1 MDIQFVSFEQYCNL
15 KKYKKFCDKTIYK
28 TFNELQKYKDT
39 EGNIIDELSLFNKYI
54 SECTKDNKELII
66 NKNSMKT
73 EDIKSK
79 EKKERVLGWKENL
92 KLAFQQNKD
101 IDPKNLSEK
110 EKKYWQELQTSDV
123 KKKPKVTL
131 LDKAKSLKEKIIANA
146 NIFADKILNKAI
158 AKEEQQK
165 AWETRKEE
173 LKAEAAKKRKEAAL
187 KKREEKA
194 KKLTQIH
201 ASIPTKDTSKKQKAI
216 DKEIEKKHDEKM
228 IAMETKFENFN
239 PKQRKLTKEERIE
252 RNRKRAIKLVHHEEI
267 KDKIKHTTKEEREKA
282 AAEARKAAY
291 LAYKAEMQ
299 RQASEIEAD
308 PTYQAR
314 QKKRA
319 KSEQERL
326 NMLAEKRKARMDKLQ
341 RVELT
346 QKQKTL
352 KDLEHFKLAQER
364 RNKKKLERRQ
374 MYLSKGGIQLPKVK
388 NKVEIRPIV
397 EQPKKQDSS
406 KHRYIV
412 RTQYIDQPSL
422 TGDRVGAIVC
432 LPDKLKD
439 IVKYSFNKMMEKESD
454 KVVGYFIYDSDNPEV
469 CIMEMVNSKYREID
483 GVTITRLQK
492 QDKTAA

>member
-1 MDIQFVSFEQYCNL
+1 
-15 KKYKKFCDKTIYK
+15 
-28 TFNELQKYKDT
+28 
-39 EGNIIDELSLFNKYI
+39 
-54 SECTKDNKELII
+54 
-66 NKNSMKT
+66 MKT
-73 EDIKSK
+73 KDIKST
-79 EKKERVLGWKENL
+79 EKK
-92 KLAFQQNKD
+92 
-101 IDPKNLSEK
+101 IS
-110 EKKYWQELQTSDV
+110 S
-123 KKKPKVTL
+123 
-131 LDKAKSLKEKIIANA
+131 LDKVKALKEKIIANA
-146 NIFADKILNKAI
+146 NALADRILSKAI
-158 AKEEQQK
+158 AKEEQEK
-165 AWETRKEE
+165 AWETRKKE

-194 KKLTQIH
+194 KKLSQIH
-201 ASIPTKDTSKKQKAI
+201 SSIPTKDTSKKQKVI
-216 DKEIEKKHDEKM
+216 DKAIEEKHDEKM
-228 IAMETKFENFN
+228 IAKETKFEDFN
-239 PKQRKLTKEERIE
+239 PKRQKLTKEERIE
-252 RNRKRAIKLVHHEEI
+252 RNKKRAIKLIHHKEI
-267 KDKIKHTTKEEREKA
+267 KDKIKHITKEEKEKI
-282 AAEARKAAY
+282 AAEARKAGY

-299 RQASEIEAD
+299 KQASEIAAD
-308 PTYQAR
+308 PKAYQIR
-314 QKKRA
+314 QEKRK

-364 RNKKKLERRQ
+364 RNEKKLQRRQ

-388 NKVEIRPIV
+388 NKVEVRPIV

>member
-1 MDIQFVSFEQYCNL
+1 
-15 KKYKKFCDKTIYK
+15 
-28 TFNELQKYKDT
+28 
-39 EGNIIDELSLFNKYI
+39 
-54 SECTKDNKELII
+54 
-66 NKNSMKT
+66 MKT
-73 EDIKSK
+73 KDIKST
-79 EKKERVLGWKENL
+79 EKK
-92 KLAFQQNKD
+92 
-101 IDPKNLSEK
+101 IS
-110 EKKYWQELQTSDV
+110 S
-123 KKKPKVTL
+123 
-131 LDKAKSLKEKIIANA
+131 LDKVKALKEKIIANA
-146 NIFADKILNKAI
+146 NALADRILSKAI
-158 AKEEQQK
+158 AKEEQEK
-165 AWETRKEE
+165 AWETRKKE

-194 KKLTQIH
+194 KKLIQIH
-201 ASIPTKDTSKKQKAI
+201 TSIPTKDTSKKQKAI
-216 DKEIEKKHDEKM
+216 DEEIEKKHDEKM
-228 IAMETKFENFN
+228 IAMETKFEDFD
-239 PKQRKLTKEERIE
+239 PKQQKLTKEERIE
-252 RNRKRAIKLVHHEEI
+252 RNRKRAIKLVHHKEI

-299 RQASEIEAD
+299 RQASEIAAD
-308 PTYQAR
+308 PKAYQIR
-314 QKKRA
+314 QEKRK

-364 RNKKKLERRQ
+364 RNEKKLQRRQ

-388 NKVEIRPIV
+388 NKVEVQPIV

>member
-1 MDIQFVSFEQYCNL
+1 
-15 KKYKKFCDKTIYK
+15 
-28 TFNELQKYKDT
+28 
-39 EGNIIDELSLFNKYI
+39 
-54 SECTKDNKELII
+54 
-66 NKNSMKT
+66 MKT
-73 EDIKSK
+73 KDIKST
-79 EKKERVLGWKENL
+79 EKK
-92 KLAFQQNKD
+92 
-101 IDPKNLSEK
+101 IS
-110 EKKYWQELQTSDV
+110 S
-123 KKKPKVTL
+123 
-131 LDKAKSLKEKIIANA
+131 LDKVKALKEKIIANA
-146 NIFADKILNKAI
+146 NALADRILSKAI
-158 AKEEQQK
+158 AKEEQEK

-194 KKLTQIH
+194 KKLSQIH
-201 ASIPTKDTSKKQKAI
+201 SSIPTKDTSKKQKAI
-216 DKEIEKKHDEKM
+216 DKAIEEKHDEKM
-228 IAMETKFENFN
+228 IAKEIKFEDFN
-239 PKQRKLTKEERIE
+239 PKRQKLTKEERIE
-252 RNRKRAIKLVHHEEI
+252 RNKKRAIKLIHHKEI
-267 KDKIKHTTKEEREKA
+267 KDKTKHITKEEKEKI
-282 AAEARKAAY
+282 AAEARKAGY

-299 RQASEIEAD
+299 KQASEIAAD
-308 PTYQAR
+308 PKAYQVR
-314 QKKRA
+314 QEKRK

-326 NMLAEKRKARMDKLQ
+326 NMLAEKRKARIDKLQ

-364 RNKKKLERRQ
+364 RNEKKLQRRQ

-388 NKVEIRPIV
+388 NKVEVRPII

>member
-1 MDIQFVSFEQYCNL
+1 
-15 KKYKKFCDKTIYK
+15 
-28 TFNELQKYKDT
+28 
-39 EGNIIDELSLFNKYI
+39 
-54 SECTKDNKELII
+54 
-66 NKNSMKT
+66 MKT
-73 EDIKSK
+73 KDIKST
-79 EKKERVLGWKENL
+79 EKK
-92 KLAFQQNKD
+92 
-101 IDPKNLSEK
+101 IS
-110 EKKYWQELQTSDV
+110 S
-123 KKKPKVTL
+123 
-131 LDKAKSLKEKIIANA
+131 LDKVKALKEKIIANA
-146 NIFADKILNKAI
+146 NALADRILSKAI
-158 AKEEQQK
+158 VKEEQEK

-194 KKLTQIH
+194 KKLSQIH
-201 ASIPTKDTSKKQKAI
+201 SSIPTKDTSKKQKAI
-216 DKEIEKKHDEKM
+216 DKAIEEKHDEKM
-228 IAMETKFENFN
+228 IAKEIKFEDFN
-239 PKQRKLTKEERIE
+239 PKRQKLTKEERIE
-252 RNRKRAIKLVHHEEI
+252 RNKKRAIKLIHHKEI
-267 KDKIKHTTKEEREKA
+267 KDKTKHITKEEKEKI
-282 AAEARKAAY
+282 AAEARKAGY

-299 RQASEIEAD
+299 KQASEIAAD
-308 PTYQAR
+308 PKAYQVR
-314 QKKRA
+314 QEKRK

-341 RVELT
+341 QVELT

-364 RNKKKLERRQ
+364 RNEKKLQRRQ
-374 MYLSKGGIQLPKVK
+374 MYLSKDGIQLPKVK
-388 NKVEIRPIV
+388 NKVEVRPIV

>member
-1 MDIQFVSFEQYCNL
+1 
-15 KKYKKFCDKTIYK
+15 
-28 TFNELQKYKDT
+28 
-39 EGNIIDELSLFNKYI
+39 
-54 SECTKDNKELII
+54 
-66 NKNSMKT
+66 MKT
-73 EDIKSK
+73 KDIKST
-79 EKKERVLGWKENL
+79 EKK
-92 KLAFQQNKD
+92 
-101 IDPKNLSEK
+101 IS
-110 EKKYWQELQTSDV
+110 S
-123 KKKPKVTL
+123 
-131 LDKAKSLKEKIIANA
+131 LDKVKALKEKIIANA
-146 NIFADKILNKAI
+146 NALADRILSKAI
-158 AKEEQQK
+158 AKEEQEK
-165 AWETRKEE
+165 AWETRKKE

-194 KKLTQIH
+194 KKLIQIH
-201 ASIPTKDTSKKQKAI
+201 TSIPTKDTSKKQKVI

-228 IAMETKFENFN
+228 IAMETKFEDFN
-239 PKQRKLTKEERIE
+239 PKQQKLTKEERIE
-252 RNRKRAIKLVHHEEI
+252 RNKKRAIKLIHHKEI
-267 KDKIKHTTKEEREKA
+267 KDKIKHITKEEKEKI
-282 AAEARKAAY
+282 AAEARKAGY

-299 RQASEIEAD
+299 KQASEIAAD
-308 PTYQAR
+308 PKAYQIR
-314 QKKRA
+314 QEKRK

-364 RNKKKLERRQ
+364 RNEKKLQRRQ
-374 MYLSKGGIQLPKVK
+374 MYLSKGSIQLPKVK
-388 NKVEIRPIV
+388 NKVEVRPIV

>member
-1 MDIQFVSFEQYCNL
+1 MA
-15 KKYKKFCDKTIYK
+15 
-28 TFNELQKYKDT
+28 
-39 EGNIIDELSLFNKYI
+39 
-54 SECTKDNKELII
+54 TK
-66 NKNSMKT
+66 
-73 EDIKSK
+73 DIKSK
-79 EKKERVLGWKENL
+79 DWKENL
-92 KLAFQQNKD
+92 KLAFQQNKI
-101 IDPKNLSEK
+101 IDTENLSKK
-110 EKKYWQELQTSDV
+110 EKKYWRELQKSDT
-123 KKKPKVTL
+123 KEKKPKVTL
-131 LDKAKSLKEKIIANA
+131 LEKSKALKEKIIENA
-146 NIFADKILNKAI
+146 SIFADRILNKAI
-158 AKEEQQK
+158 AKEEQAK
-165 AWETRKEE
+165 AWEKKKEE
-173 LKAEAAKKRKEAAL
+173 LKAEATKKRKEAAL

-194 KKLTQIH
+194 KKLIQIH

-216 DKEIEKKHDEKM
+216 DKAIEEKHDEKM
-228 IAMETKFENFN
+228 IAIETKFENFN
-239 PKQRKLTKEERIE
+239 PKQQKLTKEERIE
-252 RNRKRAIKLVHHEEI
+252 RNKKRAIKLIHHKEI
-267 KDKIKHTTKEEREKA
+267 KDKIKHTTKEEREKI
-282 AAEARKAAY
+282 AAEARKAGY
-291 LAYKAEMQ
+291 LAYKAE
-299 RQASEIEAD
+299 A
-308 PTYQAR
+308 YQAR
-314 QKKRA
+314 QEKRA

-326 NMLAEKRKARMDKLQ
+326 SMLAEKRKARMEKLQ

-412 RTQYIDQPSL
+412 RTQYIDQSSF

>member
-1 MDIQFVSFEQYCNL
+1 
-15 KKYKKFCDKTIYK
+15 
-28 TFNELQKYKDT
+28 
-39 EGNIIDELSLFNKYI
+39 
-54 SECTKDNKELII
+54 
-66 NKNSMKT
+66 MKT
-73 EDIKSK
+73 KDIKST
-79 EKKERVLGWKENL
+79 EKK
-92 KLAFQQNKD
+92 
-101 IDPKNLSEK
+101 IS
-110 EKKYWQELQTSDV
+110 S
-123 KKKPKVTL
+123 
-131 LDKAKSLKEKIIANA
+131 LDKVKALKEKIIANA
-146 NIFADKILNKAI
+146 NALADHILNKAI

-194 KKLTQIH
+194 KKLIQIH
-201 ASIPTKDTSKKQKAI
+201 TSIPTKDTSKKQKAI
-216 DKEIEKKHDEKM
+216 DEEIEKKHDEKM
-228 IAMETKFENFN
+228 IAMKTKFEDFN
-239 PKQRKLTKEERIE
+239 PKRQKLTKEERIE
-252 RNRKRAIKLVHHEEI
+252 RNKKRAIKLIHHKEI
-267 KDKIKHTTKEEREKA
+267 KDKIKHTTKEEREKI
-282 AAEARKAAY
+282 AAEARKAGY

-299 RQASEIEAD
+299 RQASEIAAD
-308 PTYQAR
+308 PKAYQAR
-314 QKKRA
+314 QEKRA

-326 NMLAEKRKARMDKLQ
+326 SMLAEKRKARMEKLQ

>member
-1 MDIQFVSFEQYCNL
+1 
-15 KKYKKFCDKTIYK
+15 
-28 TFNELQKYKDT
+28 
-39 EGNIIDELSLFNKYI
+39 
-54 SECTKDNKELII
+54 
-66 NKNSMKT
+66 MKT
-73 EDIKSK
+73 KDIKST
-79 EKKERVLGWKENL
+79 EKK
-92 KLAFQQNKD
+92 
-101 IDPKNLSEK
+101 
-110 EKKYWQELQTSDV
+110 TSS
-123 KKKPKVTL
+123 
-131 LDKAKSLKEKIIANA
+131 LDKVKALKEKIIANA
-146 NIFADKILNKAI
+146 NALADRILNKAI

-173 LKAEAAKKRKEAAL
+173 LKTEAAKKRKEAAL

-194 KKLTQIH
+194 KKLIQIH
-201 ASIPTKDTSKKQKAI
+201 TSIPTKDTSKKQKAI
-216 DKEIEKKHDEKM
+216 DKEIEKKHNEKM
-228 IAMETKFENFN
+228 IAMETKFEDFN
-239 PKQRKLTKEERIE
+239 PKQQKLTKEERIE
-252 RNRKRAIKLVHHEEI
+252 RNKKRAIKLIHHKEI
-267 KDKIKHTTKEEREKA
+267 KDKIKHTTKEEREKI
-282 AAEARKAAY
+282 AAEARKAGY

-299 RQASEIEAD
+299 RQASEIAAD
-308 PTYQAR
+308 PKAYQAR
-314 QKKRA
+314 QEKRA
-319 KSEQERL
+319 KSEQKRL
-326 NMLAEKRKARMDKLQ
+326 SMLAEKRKARMEKLQ

>member
-1 MDIQFVSFEQYCNL
+1 
-15 KKYKKFCDKTIYK
+15 
-28 TFNELQKYKDT
+28 
-39 EGNIIDELSLFNKYI
+39 
-54 SECTKDNKELII
+54 
-66 NKNSMKT
+66 MKT
-73 EDIKSK
+73 KDIKST
-79 EKKERVLGWKENL
+79 EKK
-92 KLAFQQNKD
+92 
-101 IDPKNLSEK
+101 IS
-110 EKKYWQELQTSDV
+110 S
-123 KKKPKVTL
+123 
-131 LDKAKSLKEKIIANA
+131 LDKVKTLKEKIIANA
-146 NIFADKILNKAI
+146 NALADRILSKAI
-158 AKEEQQK
+158 AKEEQEK
-165 AWETRKEE
+165 AWETRKKE

-194 KKLTQIH
+194 KKLSQIH
-201 ASIPTKDTSKKQKAI
+201 SSIPTKDTSKKQKAI
-216 DKEIEKKHDEKM
+216 DKAIEEKHDEKM
-228 IAMETKFENFN
+228 IAKETKFEDFN
-239 PKQRKLTKEERIE
+239 PKRQKLTKEERIE
-252 RNRKRAIKLVHHEEI
+252 RNKKRAIKLIHHKEI
-267 KDKIKHTTKEEREKA
+267 KDKIKHITKEEKEKI
-282 AAEARKAAY
+282 AAEARKAGY

-299 RQASEIEAD
+299 KQASEIAAD
-308 PTYQAR
+308 PKAYQIR
-314 QKKRA
+314 QEKRK

-364 RNKKKLERRQ
+364 RNEKKLQRRQ

>member
-1 MDIQFVSFEQYCNL
+1 
-15 KKYKKFCDKTIYK
+15 
-28 TFNELQKYKDT
+28 
-39 EGNIIDELSLFNKYI
+39 
-54 SECTKDNKELII
+54 
-66 NKNSMKT
+66 MKT
-73 EDIKSK
+73 KDIKST
-79 EKKERVLGWKENL
+79 EKK
-92 KLAFQQNKD
+92 
-101 IDPKNLSEK
+101 IS
-110 EKKYWQELQTSDV
+110 S
-123 KKKPKVTL
+123 
-131 LDKAKSLKEKIIANA
+131 LDKVKALKEKIIANA
-146 NIFADKILNKAI
+146 NALADRILSKAI
-158 AKEEQQK
+158 AKEEQEK
-165 AWETRKEE
+165 AWETRKKE

-194 KKLTQIH
+194 KKLSQIH
-201 ASIPTKDTSKKQKAI
+201 SSIPTKDTSKKQKAI
-216 DKEIEKKHDEKM
+216 DKAIEEKHDEKM
-228 IAMETKFENFN
+228 IAKETKFEDFN
-239 PKQRKLTKEERIE
+239 PKRQKLTKEERIE
-252 RNRKRAIKLVHHEEI
+252 RNKKRAIKLIHHKEI
-267 KDKIKHTTKEEREKA
+267 KDKIKHITKEEKEKI
-282 AAEARKAAY
+282 AAEARKAGY

-299 RQASEIEAD
+299 KQASEIAAD
-308 PTYQAR
+308 PKAYQIR
-314 QKKRA
+314 QEKRK

-364 RNKKKLERRQ
+364 RNEKKLQRRQ
-374 MYLSKGGIQLPKVK
+374 MYLSKGSIQLPKVK
-388 NKVEIRPIV
+388 NKVEVRPIV

>member
-1 MDIQFVSFEQYCNL
+1 
-15 KKYKKFCDKTIYK
+15 
-28 TFNELQKYKDT
+28 
-39 EGNIIDELSLFNKYI
+39 
-54 SECTKDNKELII
+54 
-66 NKNSMKT
+66 MKT
-73 EDIKSK
+73 KDIKST
-79 EKKERVLGWKENL
+79 EKK
-92 KLAFQQNKD
+92 
-101 IDPKNLSEK
+101 IS
-110 EKKYWQELQTSDV
+110 S
-123 KKKPKVTL
+123 
-131 LDKAKSLKEKIIANA
+131 LDKVKALKEKIIANA
-146 NIFADKILNKAI
+146 NALADRILSKAI
-158 AKEEQQK
+158 AKEEQEK
-165 AWETRKEE
+165 AWETRKKE

-194 KKLTQIH
+194 KKLSQIH
-201 ASIPTKDTSKKQKAI
+201 SSIPTKDTSKKQKAI
-216 DKEIEKKHDEKM
+216 DKAIEEKHDEKM
-228 IAMETKFENFN
+228 IAKETKFEDFN
-239 PKQRKLTKEERIE
+239 PKRQKLTKEERIE
-252 RNRKRAIKLVHHEEI
+252 HNKKRAIKLIHHKEI
-267 KDKIKHTTKEEREKA
+267 KDKIKHITKEEKEKI
-282 AAEARKAAY
+282 AAEARKAGY

-299 RQASEIEAD
+299 KQASEIAAD
-308 PTYQAR
+308 PKAYQIR
-314 QKKRA
+314 QEKRK

-364 RNKKKLERRQ
+364 RNEKKLQRRQ
-374 MYLSKGGIQLPKVK
+374 MYLSKGSIQLPKVK
-388 NKVEIRPIV
+388 NKVEVRPIV

>member
-1 MDIQFVSFEQYCNL
+1 
-15 KKYKKFCDKTIYK
+15 
-28 TFNELQKYKDT
+28 
-39 EGNIIDELSLFNKYI
+39 
-54 SECTKDNKELII
+54 
-66 NKNSMKT
+66 MKT
-73 EDIKSK
+73 KDIKST
-79 EKKERVLGWKENL
+79 EKK
-92 KLAFQQNKD
+92 
-101 IDPKNLSEK
+101 IS
-110 EKKYWQELQTSDV
+110 S
-123 KKKPKVTL
+123 
-131 LDKAKSLKEKIIANA
+131 LDKVKALKEKIIANA
-146 NIFADKILNKAI
+146 NALADRILSKAI
-158 AKEEQQK
+158 AKEEQEK

-194 KKLTQIH
+194 KKLSQIH
-201 ASIPTKDTSKKQKAI
+201 SSIPTKDTSKKQKAI
-216 DKEIEKKHDEKM
+216 DKAIEEKHDEKM
-228 IAMETKFENFN
+228 IAKEIKFEDFN
-239 PKQRKLTKEERIE
+239 PKRQKLTKEERIE
-252 RNRKRAIKLVHHEEI
+252 RNKKRAIKLIHHKEI
-267 KDKIKHTTKEEREKA
+267 KDKTKHITKEEKEKI
-282 AAEARKAAY
+282 AAEARKAGY

-299 RQASEIEAD
+299 KQASEIAAD
-308 PTYQAR
+308 PKAYQVR
-314 QKKRA
+314 QEKRK

-341 RVELT
+341 QVELT

-364 RNKKKLERRQ
+364 RNEKKLQRRQ
-374 MYLSKGGIQLPKVK
+374 MYLSKDGIQLPKVK
-388 NKVEIRPIV
+388 NKVEVRPII

>member
-1 MDIQFVSFEQYCNL
+1 
-15 KKYKKFCDKTIYK
+15 
-28 TFNELQKYKDT
+28 
-39 EGNIIDELSLFNKYI
+39 
-54 SECTKDNKELII
+54 
-66 NKNSMKT
+66 MKT
-73 EDIKSK
+73 KDIKST
-79 EKKERVLGWKENL
+79 EKK
-92 KLAFQQNKD
+92 
-101 IDPKNLSEK
+101 IS
-110 EKKYWQELQTSDV
+110 S
-123 KKKPKVTL
+123 
-131 LDKAKSLKEKIIANA
+131 LDKVKALKEKIIANA
-146 NIFADKILNKAI
+146 NALADRILSKAI
-158 AKEEQQK
+158 AKEEQEK
-165 AWETRKEE
+165 AWETRKKE

-194 KKLTQIH
+194 KKLSQIH
-201 ASIPTKDTSKKQKAI
+201 SSIPTKDTSKKQKAI
-216 DKEIEKKHDEKM
+216 DKAIEEKHDEKM
-228 IAMETKFENFN
+228 IAKETKFEDFN
-239 PKQRKLTKEERIE
+239 PKRQKLTKEERIE
-252 RNRKRAIKLVHHEEI
+252 RNKKRTIKLIHHKEI
-267 KDKIKHTTKEEREKA
+267 KDKTKHITKEEREKI
-282 AAEARKAAY
+282 AAEARKAGY

-299 RQASEIEAD
+299 KQASEIAAD
-308 PTYQAR
+308 PKAYQAR
-314 QKKRA
+314 QEKRK

-341 RVELT
+341 QVELT

-364 RNKKKLERRQ
+364 RNEKKLQRRQ
-374 MYLSKGGIQLPKVK
+374 MYLSKDGIQLPKVK
-388 NKVEIRPIV
+388 NKVEVRPII

>member
-1 MDIQFVSFEQYCNL
+1 
-15 KKYKKFCDKTIYK
+15 
-28 TFNELQKYKDT
+28 
-39 EGNIIDELSLFNKYI
+39 
-54 SECTKDNKELII
+54 
-66 NKNSMKT
+66 MKT
-73 EDIKSK
+73 KDIKST
-79 EKKERVLGWKENL
+79 EKK
-92 KLAFQQNKD
+92 
-101 IDPKNLSEK
+101 IS
-110 EKKYWQELQTSDV
+110 S
-123 KKKPKVTL
+123 
-131 LDKAKSLKEKIIANA
+131 LDKVKALKEKIIANA
-146 NIFADKILNKAI
+146 NALADRILSKAI
-158 AKEEQQK
+158 AKEEQEK
-165 AWETRKEE
+165 AWETRKKE

-194 KKLTQIH
+194 KKLSQIH
-201 ASIPTKDTSKKQKAI
+201 SSIPTKDTSKKQKAI
-216 DKEIEKKHDEKM
+216 DKAIEEKHDEKM
-228 IAMETKFENFN
+228 IAKETKFEDFN
-239 PKQRKLTKEERIE
+239 PKRQKLTKEERIE
-252 RNRKRAIKLVHHEEI
+252 RNKKRAIKLIHHKEI
-267 KDKIKHTTKEEREKA
+267 KDKIKHITKEEKEKI
-282 AAEARKAAY
+282 AAEARKAGY

-299 RQASEIEAD
+299 KQASEIAAD
-308 PTYQAR
+308 PKAYQIR
-314 QKKRA
+314 QEKRK

-341 RVELT
+341 QVELT

-364 RNKKKLERRQ
+364 RNEKKLQRRQ
-374 MYLSKGGIQLPKVK
+374 MYLSKDGIQLPKVK
-388 NKVEIRPIV
+388 NKVEVRPII

>member
-1 MDIQFVSFEQYCNL
+1 
-15 KKYKKFCDKTIYK
+15 
-28 TFNELQKYKDT
+28 
-39 EGNIIDELSLFNKYI
+39 
-54 SECTKDNKELII
+54 
-66 NKNSMKT
+66 MKT
-73 EDIKSK
+73 KDIKST
-79 EKKERVLGWKENL
+79 EKK
-92 KLAFQQNKD
+92 
-101 IDPKNLSEK
+101 IS
-110 EKKYWQELQTSDV
+110 S
-123 KKKPKVTL
+123 
-131 LDKAKSLKEKIIANA
+131 LDKVKALKEKIIANA
-146 NIFADKILNKAI
+146 NALADRILSKAI
-158 AKEEQQK
+158 AKEEQEK

-194 KKLTQIH
+194 KKLSQIH
-201 ASIPTKDTSKKQKAI
+201 SSIPTKDTSKKQKAI
-216 DKEIEKKHDEKM
+216 DKAIEEKHDEKM
-228 IAMETKFENFN
+228 IAKETKFEDFN
-239 PKQRKLTKEERIE
+239 PKRQKLTKEERIE
-252 RNRKRAIKLVHHEEI
+252 RNKKRAIKLIHHKEI
-267 KDKIKHTTKEEREKA
+267 KDKTKHITKEEKEKI
-282 AAEARKAAY
+282 AAEARKAGY

-299 RQASEIEAD
+299 KQASEIAAD
-308 PTYQAR
+308 PKAYQAR
-314 QKKRA
+314 QEKRK

-388 NKVEIRPIV
+388 NKVEVRPII
-397 EQPKKQDSS
+397 EQLKKQDSS

-492 QDKTAA
+492 QNKTAA

>member
-1 MDIQFVSFEQYCNL
+1 
-15 KKYKKFCDKTIYK
+15 
-28 TFNELQKYKDT
+28 
-39 EGNIIDELSLFNKYI
+39 
-54 SECTKDNKELII
+54 
-66 NKNSMKT
+66 MKT
-73 EDIKSK
+73 KDIKST
-79 EKKERVLGWKENL
+79 EKK
-92 KLAFQQNKD
+92 
-101 IDPKNLSEK
+101 IS
-110 EKKYWQELQTSDV
+110 S
-123 KKKPKVTL
+123 
-131 LDKAKSLKEKIIANA
+131 LDKVKALKEKIIANA
-146 NIFADKILNKAI
+146 NALADRILSKAI
-158 AKEEQQK
+158 AKEEQEK

-194 KKLTQIH
+194 KKLSQIH
-201 ASIPTKDTSKKQKAI
+201 SSIPTKDTSKKQKAI
-216 DKEIEKKHDEKM
+216 DKAIEEKHDEKM
-228 IAMETKFENFN
+228 IAKETKFEDFN
-239 PKQRKLTKEERIE
+239 PKRQKLTKEERIE
-252 RNRKRAIKLVHHEEI
+252 RNKKRAIKLIHHKEI
-267 KDKIKHTTKEEREKA
+267 KDKTKHITKEEKEKIA
-282 AAEARKAAY
+282 VEARKAGY
-291 LAYKAEMQ
+291 LAYKAEIQ
-299 RQASEIEAD
+299 KQASEIAAD
-308 PTYQAR
+308 PKAYQAR
-314 QKKRA
+314 QEKRK

-388 NKVEIRPIV
+388 NKVEVRPII

>member
-1 MDIQFVSFEQYCNL
+1 
-15 KKYKKFCDKTIYK
+15 
-28 TFNELQKYKDT
+28 
-39 EGNIIDELSLFNKYI
+39 
-54 SECTKDNKELII
+54 
-66 NKNSMKT
+66 MKT
-73 EDIKSK
+73 KDIKST
-79 EKKERVLGWKENL
+79 EKK
-92 KLAFQQNKD
+92 
-101 IDPKNLSEK
+101 
-110 EKKYWQELQTSDV
+110 TSS
-123 KKKPKVTL
+123 
-131 LDKAKSLKEKIIANA
+131 LDKVKALKKKIIANA
-146 NIFADKILNKAI
+146 NALADRILNKAI

-194 KKLTQIH
+194 KKLIQIH
-201 ASIPTKDTSKKQKAI
+201 TSIPTKDTSKKQKAI
-216 DKEIEKKHDEKM
+216 DEEIEKKHDEKM
-228 IAMETKFENFN
+228 IAMETKFEDFD
-239 PKQRKLTKEERIE
+239 PKRQKLTKEERIE
-252 RNRKRAIKLVHHEEI
+252 RNRKRAIKLVHHKEI

-299 RQASEIEAD
+299 RQASEIAAD
-308 PTYQAR
+308 PKAYQAR
-314 QKKRA
+314 QEKRK

-341 RVELT
+341 QVELT
-346 QKQKTL
+346 QKQKIL

-364 RNKKKLERRQ
+364 RNEKKLQRRQ

-388 NKVEIRPIV
+388 NKVEVRPII

-492 QDKTAA
+492 QNKTAA

>member
-1 MDIQFVSFEQYCNL
+1 
-15 KKYKKFCDKTIYK
+15 
-28 TFNELQKYKDT
+28 
-39 EGNIIDELSLFNKYI
+39 
-54 SECTKDNKELII
+54 
-66 NKNSMKT
+66 MKT
-73 EDIKSK
+73 KDIKST
-79 EKKERVLGWKENL
+79 EKK
-92 KLAFQQNKD
+92 
-101 IDPKNLSEK
+101 
-110 EKKYWQELQTSDV
+110 TSS
-123 KKKPKVTL
+123 
-131 LDKAKSLKEKIIANA
+131 LDKVKALKEKIIANA
-146 NIFADKILNKAI
+146 NALADRILNKAI

-165 AWETRKEE
+165 AWETRKEK

-194 KKLTQIH
+194 KKLIQIH
-201 ASIPTKDTSKKQKAI
+201 TSIPTKDTSKKQKAI
-216 DKEIEKKHDEKM
+216 DEEIEKKHDEKM
-228 IAMETKFENFN
+228 IAMETKFEDFD
-239 PKQRKLTKEERIE
+239 PKRQKLTKEERIE
-252 RNRKRAIKLVHHEEI
+252 RNRKRAIKLVHHKEI

-299 RQASEIEAD
+299 RQASEIAAD
-308 PTYQAR
+308 PKAYQAR
-314 QKKRA
+314 QEKRK

-341 RVELT
+341 QVELT
-346 QKQKTL
+346 QKQKIL

-364 RNKKKLERRQ
+364 RNEKKLQRRQ

-388 NKVEIRPIV
+388 NKVEVRPII

>member
-1 MDIQFVSFEQYCNL
+1 
-15 KKYKKFCDKTIYK
+15 
-28 TFNELQKYKDT
+28 
-39 EGNIIDELSLFNKYI
+39 
-54 SECTKDNKELII
+54 
-66 NKNSMKT
+66 MKT
-73 EDIKSK
+73 KDIKST
-79 EKKERVLGWKENL
+79 EKK
-92 KLAFQQNKD
+92 
-101 IDPKNLSEK
+101 IS
-110 EKKYWQELQTSDV
+110 S
-123 KKKPKVTL
+123 
-131 LDKAKSLKEKIIANA
+131 LDKVKALKEKIIANA
-146 NIFADKILNKAI
+146 NALADRILSKAI
-158 AKEEQQK
+158 AKEEQEK

-194 KKLTQIH
+194 KKLSQIH
-201 ASIPTKDTSKKQKAI
+201 SSIPTKDTSKKQKAI
-216 DKEIEKKHDEKM
+216 DKAIEEKHDKKI
-228 IAMETKFENFN
+228 IAKETKFEDFN
-239 PKQRKLTKEERIE
+239 PKRQKLTKEERIE
-252 RNRKRAIKLVHHEEI
+252 RNKKRAIKLIHHKEI
-267 KDKIKHTTKEEREKA
+267 KDKTKHITKEEKEKI
-282 AAEARKAAY
+282 AAEARKAGY

-299 RQASEIEAD
+299 KQASEIAAD
-308 PTYQAR
+308 PKAYQIR
-314 QKKRA
+314 QEKRT
-319 KSEQERL
+319 KLEQERL

-364 RNKKKLERRQ
+364 RNEKKLQRRQ

-388 NKVEIRPIV
+388 NKVEVRPIV
-397 EQPKKQDSS
+397 EQPKKQDNS

>member
-1 MDIQFVSFEQYCNL
+1 M
-15 KKYKKFCDKTIYK
+15 
-28 TFNELQKYKDT
+28 QK
-39 EGNIIDELSLFNKYI
+39 
-54 SECTKDNKELII
+54 
-66 NKNSMKT
+66 
-73 EDIKSK
+73 
-79 EKKERVLGWKENL
+79 
-92 KLAFQQNKD
+92 
-101 IDPKNLSEK
+101 
-110 EKKYWQELQTSDV
+110 
-123 KKKPKVTL
+123 
-131 LDKAKSLKEKIIANA
+131 
-146 NIFADKILNKAI
+146 
-158 AKEEQQK
+158 
-165 AWETRKEE
+165 
-173 LKAEAAKKRKEAAL
+173 
-187 KKREEKA
+187 
-194 KKLTQIH
+194 
-201 ASIPTKDTSKKQKAI
+201 
-216 DKEIEKKHDEKM
+216 
-228 IAMETKFENFN
+228 
-239 PKQRKLTKEERIE
+239 
-252 RNRKRAIKLVHHEEI
+252 
-267 KDKIKHTTKEEREKA
+267 
-282 AAEARKAAY
+282 
-291 LAYKAEMQ
+291 
-299 RQASEIEAD
+299 QASEIAAD
-308 PTYQAR
+308 PKAYQVR
-314 QKKRA
+314 QEKRK

-341 RVELT
+341 QVELT

-364 RNKKKLERRQ
+364 RNEKKLQRRQ

>member
-1 MDIQFVSFEQYCNL
+1 
-15 KKYKKFCDKTIYK
+15 
-28 TFNELQKYKDT
+28 
-39 EGNIIDELSLFNKYI
+39 
-54 SECTKDNKELII
+54 
-66 NKNSMKT
+66 MKT
-73 EDIKSK
+73 KDIKST
-79 EKKERVLGWKENL
+79 EKK
-92 KLAFQQNKD
+92 
-101 IDPKNLSEK
+101 IS
-110 EKKYWQELQTSDV
+110 S
-123 KKKPKVTL
+123 
-131 LDKAKSLKEKIIANA
+131 LDKVKALKEKIIANA
-146 NIFADKILNKAI
+146 NALADRILSKAI
-158 AKEEQQK
+158 AKEEQEK

-194 KKLTQIH
+194 KKLSQIH
-201 ASIPTKDTSKKQKAI
+201 SSIPTKDTSKKQKAI
-216 DKEIEKKHDEKM
+216 DKAIEEKHDEKM
-228 IAMETKFENFN
+228 IAKETKFEDFN
-239 PKQRKLTKEERIE
+239 PKRQKLTKEERIE
-252 RNRKRAIKLVHHEEI
+252 RNKKRTIKLIHHKEI
-267 KDKIKHTTKEEREKA
+267 KDKTKHITKEEREKI
-282 AAEARKAAY
+282 AAEARKAGY

-299 RQASEIEAD
+299 KQASEIAAD
-308 PTYQAR
+308 PKAYQAR
-314 QKKRA
+314 QEKRK

-364 RNKKKLERRQ
+364 RNEKKLQRRQ
-374 MYLSKGGIQLPKVK
+374 MYLSKDGIQLPKVK
-388 NKVEIRPIV
+388 NKVEVRPII

-483 GVTITRLQK
+483 GITITRLQK

>member
-1 MDIQFVSFEQYCNL
+1 
-15 KKYKKFCDKTIYK
+15 
-28 TFNELQKYKDT
+28 
-39 EGNIIDELSLFNKYI
+39 
-54 SECTKDNKELII
+54 
-66 NKNSMKT
+66 MKT
-73 EDIKSK
+73 KDIKST
-79 EKKERVLGWKENL
+79 EKK
-92 KLAFQQNKD
+92 
-101 IDPKNLSEK
+101 IS
-110 EKKYWQELQTSDV
+110 S
-123 KKKPKVTL
+123 
-131 LDKAKSLKEKIIANA
+131 LDKVKALKEKIIANA
-146 NIFADKILNKAI
+146 NALADRILSKAI
-158 AKEEQQK
+158 AKEEQEK

-194 KKLTQIH
+194 KKLSQIH
-201 ASIPTKDTSKKQKAI
+201 SSIPTKDTSKKQKAI
-216 DKEIEKKHDEKM
+216 DKAIEEKHDEKM
-228 IAMETKFENFN
+228 IAKETKFEDFN
-239 PKQRKLTKEERIE
+239 PKRQKLTKEERIE
-252 RNRKRAIKLVHHEEI
+252 RNKKRAIKLIHHKEI
-267 KDKIKHTTKEEREKA
+267 KDKTKHITKEEKEKI
-282 AAEARKAAY
+282 AAEARKAGY

-299 RQASEIEAD
+299 KQASEIAAD
-308 PTYQAR
+308 PKAYQAR
-314 QKKRA
+314 QEKRK

-346 QKQKTL
+346 QKQKIL

-364 RNKKKLERRQ
+364 RNEKKLQRRQ

-397 EQPKKQDSS
+397 KQPKKQDSS

-422 TGDRVGAIVC
+422 IGDRVGAIVC

>member
-1 MDIQFVSFEQYCNL
+1 
-15 KKYKKFCDKTIYK
+15 
-28 TFNELQKYKDT
+28 
-39 EGNIIDELSLFNKYI
+39 
-54 SECTKDNKELII
+54 
-66 NKNSMKT
+66 MKT
-73 EDIKSK
+73 KDIKST
-79 EKKERVLGWKENL
+79 EKK
-92 KLAFQQNKD
+92 
-101 IDPKNLSEK
+101 IS
-110 EKKYWQELQTSDV
+110 S
-123 KKKPKVTL
+123 
-131 LDKAKSLKEKIIANA
+131 LDKVKALKEKIIANA
-146 NIFADKILNKAI
+146 NALADRILSKAI
-158 AKEEQQK
+158 AKEEQEK

-194 KKLTQIH
+194 KKLSQIH
-201 ASIPTKDTSKKQKAI
+201 SSIPTKDTSKKQKAI
-216 DKEIEKKHDEKM
+216 DKAIEEKHDEKM
-228 IAMETKFENFN
+228 IAKEIKFEDFN
-239 PKQRKLTKEERIE
+239 PKRQKLTKEERIE
-252 RNRKRAIKLVHHEEI
+252 RNKKRAIKLIHHKEI
-267 KDKIKHTTKEEREKA
+267 KDKTKHITKEEKEKI
-282 AAEARKAAY
+282 AAEARKAGY

-299 RQASEIEAD
+299 KQASEIAAD
-308 PTYQAR
+308 PKAYQVR
-314 QKKRA
+314 QEKRK

-341 RVELT
+341 QVELT

-364 RNKKKLERRQ
+364 RNEKKLQRCQ
-374 MYLSKGGIQLPKVK
+374 MYLSKDGIQLPKVK
-388 NKVEIRPIV
+388 NKVEVRPIV

>member
-1 MDIQFVSFEQYCNL
+1 
-15 KKYKKFCDKTIYK
+15 
-28 TFNELQKYKDT
+28 
-39 EGNIIDELSLFNKYI
+39 
-54 SECTKDNKELII
+54 
-66 NKNSMKT
+66 MKT
-73 EDIKSK
+73 KDIKST
-79 EKKERVLGWKENL
+79 EKK
-92 KLAFQQNKD
+92 
-101 IDPKNLSEK
+101 IS
-110 EKKYWQELQTSDV
+110 S
-123 KKKPKVTL
+123 
-131 LDKAKSLKEKIIANA
+131 LDKVKALKEKIIANA
-146 NIFADKILNKAI
+146 NALADRILSKAI
-158 AKEEQQK
+158 AKEEQEK
-165 AWETRKEE
+165 AWETRKKE

-194 KKLTQIH
+194 KKFSQIH
-201 ASIPTKDTSKKQKAI
+201 SSIPTKDTSNKQKAI
-216 DKEIEKKHDEKM
+216 DKAIEEKHDEKM
-228 IAMETKFENFN
+228 IAKETKFEDFN
-239 PKQRKLTKEERIE
+239 PKRQKLTKEERIE
-252 RNRKRAIKLVHHEEI
+252 RNKKRAIKLIHHKEI
-267 KDKIKHTTKEEREKA
+267 KDKTKHITKEERERI
-282 AAEARKAAY
+282 AAEARKAGY

-299 RQASEIEAD
+299 KQASEIAAD
-308 PTYQAR
+308 PKAYQAR
-314 QKKRA
+314 QEKRE

-364 RNKKKLERRQ
+364 RNEKKLQRRQ
-374 MYLSKGGIQLPKVK
+374 MYLSKGGVQLPKVK
-388 NKVEIRPIV
+388 NKVEVRPIV
-397 EQPKKQDSS
+397 EQPKEQGSS

>member
-1 MDIQFVSFEQYCNL
+1 
-15 KKYKKFCDKTIYK
+15 
-28 TFNELQKYKDT
+28 
-39 EGNIIDELSLFNKYI
+39 
-54 SECTKDNKELII
+54 
-66 NKNSMKT
+66 MKT
-73 EDIKSK
+73 KDIKST
-79 EKKERVLGWKENL
+79 EKK
-92 KLAFQQNKD
+92 
-101 IDPKNLSEK
+101 IS
-110 EKKYWQELQTSDV
+110 S
-123 KKKPKVTL
+123 
-131 LDKAKSLKEKIIANA
+131 LDKVKALKEKIIANA
-146 NIFADKILNKAI
+146 NALADRILSKAI
-158 AKEEQQK
+158 AKEEQEK
-165 AWETRKEE
+165 AWETRKKE

-194 KKLTQIH
+194 KKLSQIH
-201 ASIPTKDTSKKQKAI
+201 SSIPTKDTSKKQKAI
-216 DKEIEKKHDEKM
+216 DKAIEEKHDEKM
-228 IAMETKFENFN
+228 IAKETKFEDFN
-239 PKQRKLTKEERIE
+239 PKRQKLTKEEQIE
-252 RNRKRAIKLVHHEEI
+252 RNKKRAIKLIHHKEI
-267 KDKIKHTTKEEREKA
+267 KDKIKHITKEEKEKI
-282 AAEARKAAY
+282 AAEARKAGY

-299 RQASEIEAD
+299 KQASEIAAD
-308 PTYQAR
+308 PKAYQIR
-314 QKKRA
+314 QEKRK

-364 RNKKKLERRQ
+364 RNEKKLQRRQ

>member
-1 MDIQFVSFEQYCNL
+1 
-15 KKYKKFCDKTIYK
+15 
-28 TFNELQKYKDT
+28 
-39 EGNIIDELSLFNKYI
+39 
-54 SECTKDNKELII
+54 
-66 NKNSMKT
+66 MKT
-73 EDIKSK
+73 KDIKST
-79 EKKERVLGWKENL
+79 EKK
-92 KLAFQQNKD
+92 
-101 IDPKNLSEK
+101 IS
-110 EKKYWQELQTSDV
+110 S
-123 KKKPKVTL
+123 
-131 LDKAKSLKEKIIANA
+131 LDKAKALKEKIIANA
-146 NIFADKILNKAI
+146 NALADRILSKAI
-158 AKEEQQK
+158 AKEEQEK

-194 KKLTQIH
+194 KKLSQIH
-201 ASIPTKDTSKKQKAI
+201 SSIPTKDTSKKQKAI
-216 DKEIEKKHDEKM
+216 DKAIEEKHDEKM
-228 IAMETKFENFN
+228 IAKETKFEDFN
-239 PKQRKLTKEERIE
+239 PKRQKLTKEERIE
-252 RNRKRAIKLVHHEEI
+252 RNKKRAIKLIHHKEI
-267 KDKIKHTTKEEREKA
+267 KDKTKHITKEEKEKI
-282 AAEARKAAY
+282 AAEARKAGY

-299 RQASEIEAD
+299 KQASEIAAD
-308 PTYQAR
+308 PKAYQAR
-314 QKKRA
+314 QEKRK

-346 QKQKTL
+346 QKQKIL

-364 RNKKKLERRQ
+364 RNEKKLQRRQ

-388 NKVEIRPIV
+388 NKVEVRPII

-439 IVKYSFNKMMEKESD
+439 ILKYSFNKMMEKESN

-492 QDKTAA
+492 QDKIAA

>member
-1 MDIQFVSFEQYCNL
+1 
-15 KKYKKFCDKTIYK
+15 
-28 TFNELQKYKDT
+28 
-39 EGNIIDELSLFNKYI
+39 
-54 SECTKDNKELII
+54 
-66 NKNSMKT
+66 MKT
-73 EDIKSK
+73 KDIKST
-79 EKKERVLGWKENL
+79 EKK
-92 KLAFQQNKD
+92 
-101 IDPKNLSEK
+101 IS
-110 EKKYWQELQTSDV
+110 S
-123 KKKPKVTL
+123 
-131 LDKAKSLKEKIIANA
+131 LDKVKALKEKIIANA
-146 NIFADKILNKAI
+146 NALADRILSKAI
-158 AKEEQQK
+158 AKEEQEK

-194 KKLTQIH
+194 KKLSQIH
-201 ASIPTKDTSKKQKAI
+201 SSIPTKDTSKKQKAI
-216 DKEIEKKHDEKM
+216 DKAIEEKHDKKI
-228 IAMETKFENFN
+228 IAKETKFEDFN
-239 PKQRKLTKEERIE
+239 PKRQKLTKEERIE
-252 RNRKRAIKLVHHEEI
+252 RNKKRAIKLIHHKEI
-267 KDKIKHTTKEEREKA
+267 KDKTKHITKEERERIV
-282 AAEARKAAY
+282 AEARKAGY

-299 RQASEIEAD
+299 KQAS
-308 PTYQAR
+308 QAR
-314 QKKRA
+314 QEKRK

>member
-1 MDIQFVSFEQYCNL
+1 
-15 KKYKKFCDKTIYK
+15 
-28 TFNELQKYKDT
+28 
-39 EGNIIDELSLFNKYI
+39 
-54 SECTKDNKELII
+54 
-66 NKNSMKT
+66 MKT
-73 EDIKSK
+73 KDIKST
-79 EKKERVLGWKENL
+79 EKK
-92 KLAFQQNKD
+92 
-101 IDPKNLSEK
+101 IS
-110 EKKYWQELQTSDV
+110 S
-123 KKKPKVTL
+123 
-131 LDKAKSLKEKIIANA
+131 LDKVKALKEKIIANA
-146 NIFADKILNKAI
+146 NALADRILSKAI
-158 AKEEQQK
+158 AKEEQEK

-194 KKLTQIH
+194 KKLSQIH
-201 ASIPTKDTSKKQKAI
+201 SSIPTKDTSKKQKAI
-216 DKEIEKKHDEKM
+216 DKAIEEKHDEKM
-228 IAMETKFENFN
+228 IAKETKFEDFN
-239 PKQRKLTKEERIE
+239 PKRQKLTKEERIE
-252 RNRKRAIKLVHHEEI
+252 RNKKRAIKLIHHKEI
-267 KDKIKHTTKEEREKA
+267 KDKTKHITKEEKEKI
-282 AAEARKAAY
+282 AAEARKAGY

-299 RQASEIEAD
+299 KQASEIAAD
-308 PTYQAR
+308 PKAYQAR
-314 QKKRA
+314 QEKRK

-341 RVELT
+341 QVELT

-364 RNKKKLERRQ
+364 RNEKKLQRRQ

-388 NKVEIRPIV
+388 NKVEVRPIV

>member
-1 MDIQFVSFEQYCNL
+1 
-15 KKYKKFCDKTIYK
+15 
-28 TFNELQKYKDT
+28 
-39 EGNIIDELSLFNKYI
+39 
-54 SECTKDNKELII
+54 
-66 NKNSMKT
+66 MKT
-73 EDIKSK
+73 KDIKST
-79 EKKERVLGWKENL
+79 EKK
-92 KLAFQQNKD
+92 
-101 IDPKNLSEK
+101 
-110 EKKYWQELQTSDV
+110 TSS
-123 KKKPKVTL
+123 
-131 LDKAKSLKEKIIANA
+131 LDKVKALKEKIIANA
-146 NIFADKILNKAI
+146 NALADRILNKAI

-194 KKLTQIH
+194 KKLIQIH
-201 ASIPTKDTSKKQKAI
+201 TSIPTKDTSKKQKAI
-216 DKEIEKKHDEKM
+216 DKEIEKKHNEKM
-228 IAMETKFENFN
+228 IAMETKFEDFN
-239 PKQRKLTKEERIE
+239 PKQQKLTKEERIE
-252 RNRKRAIKLVHHEEI
+252 RNKKRAIKLIHHKEI
-267 KDKIKHTTKEEREKA
+267 KDKIKHTTKEEREKI
-282 AAEARKAAY
+282 AAEARKAGY

-299 RQASEIEAD
+299 RQASEIAVD
-308 PTYQAR
+308 PKAYQAR
-314 QKKRA
+314 QEKRA

-326 NMLAEKRKARMDKLQ
+326 SMLAEKRKARMEKLQ

>member
-1 MDIQFVSFEQYCNL
+1 MA
-15 KKYKKFCDKTIYK
+15 
-28 TFNELQKYKDT
+28 
-39 EGNIIDELSLFNKYI
+39 
-54 SECTKDNKELII
+54 TK
-66 NKNSMKT
+66 
-73 EDIKSK
+73 DIKST
-79 EKKERVLGWKENL
+79 EKK
-92 KLAFQQNKD
+92 
-101 IDPKNLSEK
+101 IS
-110 EKKYWQELQTSDV
+110 S
-123 KKKPKVTL
+123 
-131 LDKAKSLKEKIIANA
+131 LDKVKALKEKIIANA
-146 NIFADKILNKAI
+146 NALADRILSKAI
-158 AKEEQQK
+158 AKEEQEK
-165 AWETRKEE
+165 AWETRKKE

-194 KKLTQIH
+194 KKFSQIH
-201 ASIPTKDTSKKQKAI
+201 SSIPTKDTSKKQKAI
-216 DKEIEKKHDEKM
+216 DKVIEEKHDEKM
-228 IAMETKFENFN
+228 IAKETKFEDFN
-239 PKQRKLTKEERIE
+239 PKRQKLTKEERIE
-252 RNRKRAIKLVHHEEI
+252 RNKKRAIKLIHHKEI
-267 KDKIKHTTKEEREKA
+267 KDKTKHITKEEKERI
-282 AAEARKAAY
+282 AAEARKAGY

-299 RQASEIEAD
+299 KQASEIAAD
-308 PTYQAR
+308 PKAYQVR
-314 QKKRA
+314 QEKRK

-364 RNKKKLERRQ
+364 RNEKKLQRRQ

-388 NKVEIRPIV
+388 NKVEVRPII

>member
-1 MDIQFVSFEQYCNL
+1 
-15 KKYKKFCDKTIYK
+15 
-28 TFNELQKYKDT
+28 
-39 EGNIIDELSLFNKYI
+39 
-54 SECTKDNKELII
+54 
-66 NKNSMKT
+66 MKT
-73 EDIKSK
+73 KDIKST
-79 EKKERVLGWKENL
+79 EKK
-92 KLAFQQNKD
+92 
-101 IDPKNLSEK
+101 
-110 EKKYWQELQTSDV
+110 TSS
-123 KKKPKVTL
+123 
-131 LDKAKSLKEKIIANA
+131 LDKVKALKEKIIANA
-146 NIFADKILNKAI
+146 NALADRILNKAI
-158 AKEEQQK
+158 AKEEQEK

-194 KKLTQIH
+194 KKLIQIH
-201 ASIPTKDTSKKQKAI
+201 TSIPTKDTSKKQKAI
-216 DKEIEKKHDEKM
+216 DEEIEKKHDEKM
-228 IAMETKFENFN
+228 IAMETKFEDFD
-239 PKQRKLTKEERIE
+239 PKRQKLTKEERIE
-252 RNRKRAIKLVHHEEI
+252 RNRKRAIKLVHHKEI

-299 RQASEIEAD
+299 RQASEIAAD
-308 PTYQAR
+308 PKAYQAR
-314 QKKRA
+314 QEKRK

-341 RVELT
+341 QVELT

-364 RNKKKLERRQ
+364 RNEKKLQRRQ

-388 NKVEIRPIV
+388 NKVEVRPIV

>member
-1 MDIQFVSFEQYCNL
+1 
-15 KKYKKFCDKTIYK
+15 
-28 TFNELQKYKDT
+28 
-39 EGNIIDELSLFNKYI
+39 
-54 SECTKDNKELII
+54 
-66 NKNSMKT
+66 MKT
-73 EDIKSK
+73 KDIKST
-79 EKKERVLGWKENL
+79 EKK
-92 KLAFQQNKD
+92 
-101 IDPKNLSEK
+101 IS
-110 EKKYWQELQTSDV
+110 S
-123 KKKPKVTL
+123 
-131 LDKAKSLKEKIIANA
+131 LDKVKALKEKIIANA
-146 NIFADKILNKAI
+146 NALADRILNKAI

-194 KKLTQIH
+194 KKLIQIH
-201 ASIPTKDTSKKQKAI
+201 SSIPTKDTSKKQKAI
-216 DKEIEKKHDEKM
+216 DKVIEEKHDEKM
-228 IAMETKFENFN
+228 IAKKTKFEDFN
-239 PKQRKLTKEERIE
+239 PKRQKLTKEERIE
-252 RNRKRAIKLVHHEEI
+252 RNKKRAIKLIHHKEI
-267 KDKIKHTTKEEREKA
+267 KDKTKHITKEEREKI
-282 AAEARKAAY
+282 AAEARKADY

-299 RQASEIEAD
+299 KQASEIAAD
-308 PTYQAR
+308 PKAYQAR
-314 QKKRA
+314 QEKRK

-364 RNKKKLERRQ
+364 RNEKKLQRRQ

-388 NKVEIRPIV
+388 NKVEVRPII

>member
-1 MDIQFVSFEQYCNL
+1 
-15 KKYKKFCDKTIYK
+15 
-28 TFNELQKYKDT
+28 
-39 EGNIIDELSLFNKYI
+39 
-54 SECTKDNKELII
+54 
-66 NKNSMKT
+66 MKT
-73 EDIKSK
+73 KDIKST
-79 EKKERVLGWKENL
+79 EKK
-92 KLAFQQNKD
+92 
-101 IDPKNLSEK
+101 IS
-110 EKKYWQELQTSDV
+110 S
-123 KKKPKVTL
+123 
-131 LDKAKSLKEKIIANA
+131 LDKVKALKEKIIANA
-146 NIFADKILNKAI
+146 NALADRILSKAI
-158 AKEEQQK
+158 AKEEQEK

-194 KKLTQIH
+194 KKLSQIH
-201 ASIPTKDTSKKQKAI
+201 SSIPTKDTSKEQKAI
-216 DKEIEKKHDEKM
+216 DKAIEEKHDKKI
-228 IAMETKFENFN
+228 IAKETKFEDFN
-239 PKQRKLTKEERIE
+239 PKRQKLTKEERIE
-252 RNRKRAIKLVHHEEI
+252 RNKKRAIKLIHHKEI
-267 KDKIKHTTKEEREKA
+267 KDKTKHITKEEKEKI
-282 AAEARKAAY
+282 AAEARKAGY

-299 RQASEIEAD
+299 KQASEIAAD
-308 PTYQAR
+308 PKAYQVR
-314 QKKRA
+314 QEKRK

-341 RVELT
+341 QVELT

-364 RNKKKLERRQ
+364 RNEKKLQRRQ
-374 MYLSKGGIQLPKVK
+374 MYLSKDGIQLPKVK
-388 NKVEIRPIV
+388 NKVEVRPII

>member
-1 MDIQFVSFEQYCNL
+1 
-15 KKYKKFCDKTIYK
+15 
-28 TFNELQKYKDT
+28 
-39 EGNIIDELSLFNKYI
+39 
-54 SECTKDNKELII
+54 
-66 NKNSMKT
+66 MKT
-73 EDIKSK
+73 KDIKST
-79 EKKERVLGWKENL
+79 EKK
-92 KLAFQQNKD
+92 
-101 IDPKNLSEK
+101 IS
-110 EKKYWQELQTSDV
+110 S
-123 KKKPKVTL
+123 
-131 LDKAKSLKEKIIANA
+131 LDKVKALKEKIIANA
-146 NIFADKILNKAI
+146 NALADRILSKAI
-158 AKEEQQK
+158 AKEEQEK

-194 KKLTQIH
+194 KKLIQIH

-216 DKEIEKKHDEKM
+216 DKAIEEKHDEKM
-228 IAMETKFENFN
+228 IAKEIKFEDFN
-239 PKQRKLTKEERIE
+239 PKRQKLTKEERIE
-252 RNRKRAIKLVHHEEI
+252 RNKKRAIKLIHHKEI
-267 KDKIKHTTKEEREKA
+267 KDKTKHITKEEKEKI
-282 AAEARKAAY
+282 AAEARKAGY

-299 RQASEIEAD
+299 KQASEIAAD
-308 PTYQAR
+308 PKAYQVR
-314 QKKRA
+314 QEKRK

-341 RVELT
+341 QVELT

-364 RNKKKLERRQ
+364 RNEKKLQRRQ
-374 MYLSKGGIQLPKVK
+374 MYLSKDGIQLPKVK

>member
-1 MDIQFVSFEQYCNL
+1 MA
-15 KKYKKFCDKTIYK
+15 
-28 TFNELQKYKDT
+28 
-39 EGNIIDELSLFNKYI
+39 
-54 SECTKDNKELII
+54 TK
-66 NKNSMKT
+66 
-73 EDIKSK
+73 DIKST
-79 EKKERVLGWKENL
+79 EKK
-92 KLAFQQNKD
+92 
-101 IDPKNLSEK
+101 IS
-110 EKKYWQELQTSDV
+110 S
-123 KKKPKVTL
+123 
-131 LDKAKSLKEKIIANA
+131 LDKVKALKEKIIANA
-146 NIFADKILNKAI
+146 NALADRILSKAI
-158 AKEEQQK
+158 AKEEQEK
-165 AWETRKEE
+165 AWETRKKE

-194 KKLTQIH
+194 KKFSQIH
-201 ASIPTKDTSKKQKAI
+201 SSIPTKDTSKKQKAI
-216 DKEIEKKHDEKM
+216 DKVIEEKYDEKM
-228 IAMETKFENFN
+228 IAKETKFEDFN
-239 PKQRKLTKEERIE
+239 PKRQKLTKEERIE
-252 RNRKRAIKLVHHEEI
+252 RNKKRAIKLIHHKEI
-267 KDKIKHTTKEEREKA
+267 KDKTKHITKEEKERI
-282 AAEARKAAY
+282 AAEARKAGY
-291 LAYKAEMQ
+291 LAYKAEIQ
-299 RQASEIEAD
+299 KQASEIAAD
-308 PTYQAR
+308 PKAYQVR
-314 QKKRA
+314 QEKRK

-364 RNKKKLERRQ
+364 RNEKKLQQRQ

-388 NKVEIRPIV
+388 NKVEVRPIV

>member
-1 MDIQFVSFEQYCNL
+1 
-15 KKYKKFCDKTIYK
+15 
-28 TFNELQKYKDT
+28 
-39 EGNIIDELSLFNKYI
+39 
-54 SECTKDNKELII
+54 
-66 NKNSMKT
+66 MKT
-73 EDIKSK
+73 KDIKST
-79 EKKERVLGWKENL
+79 EKK
-92 KLAFQQNKD
+92 
-101 IDPKNLSEK
+101 IS
-110 EKKYWQELQTSDV
+110 S
-123 KKKPKVTL
+123 
-131 LDKAKSLKEKIIANA
+131 LDKVKALKEKIIANA
-146 NIFADKILNKAI
+146 NTLADRILSKAI
-158 AKEEQQK
+158 AKEEQEK

-194 KKLTQIH
+194 KKLSQIH
-201 ASIPTKDTSKKQKAI
+201 SSIPTKDTSKKQKAI
-216 DKEIEKKHDEKM
+216 DKAIEEKHDEKM
-228 IAMETKFENFN
+228 IAKETKFEDFN
-239 PKQRKLTKEERIE
+239 PKRQKLTKEERIE
-252 RNRKRAIKLVHHEEI
+252 RNKKRAIKLIHHKEI
-267 KDKIKHTTKEEREKA
+267 KDKTKHITKEEKEKIA
-282 AAEARKAAY
+282 VEARKAGY

-299 RQASEIEAD
+299 KQASEIAAD
-308 PTYQAR
+308 PKAYQAR
-314 QKKRA
+314 QEKRK

-326 NMLAEKRKARMDKLQ
+326 NMLAEKRKARMEKLQ

-364 RNKKKLERRQ
+364 RNEKKLQRRQ
-374 MYLSKGGIQLPKVK
+374 MYLSKDGIQLPKVK
-388 NKVEIRPIV
+388 NKVEVRPII

>member
-1 MDIQFVSFEQYCNL
+1 
-15 KKYKKFCDKTIYK
+15 
-28 TFNELQKYKDT
+28 
-39 EGNIIDELSLFNKYI
+39 
-54 SECTKDNKELII
+54 
-66 NKNSMKT
+66 MKT
-73 EDIKSK
+73 KDIKST
-79 EKKERVLGWKENL
+79 EKK
-92 KLAFQQNKD
+92 
-101 IDPKNLSEK
+101 IS
-110 EKKYWQELQTSDV
+110 S
-123 KKKPKVTL
+123 
-131 LDKAKSLKEKIIANA
+131 LDKVKALKEKIIANA
-146 NIFADKILNKAI
+146 NALADRILSKAI
-158 AKEEQQK
+158 AKEEQEK

-173 LKAEAAKKRKEAAL
+173 LKAEAAKKRKETAL

-194 KKLTQIH
+194 KKLSQIH
-201 ASIPTKDTSKKQKAI
+201 SSIPTKDTSKKQKAI
-216 DKEIEKKHDEKM
+216 DKAIEEKHDEKM
-228 IAMETKFENFN
+228 IAKEIKFEDFN
-239 PKQRKLTKEERIE
+239 PKRQKLTKEERIE
-252 RNRKRAIKLVHHEEI
+252 RNKKRAIKLIHHKEI
-267 KDKIKHTTKEEREKA
+267 KDKTKHITKEEKEKI
-282 AAEARKAAY
+282 AAEARKAGY

-299 RQASEIEAD
+299 KQASEIAAD
-308 PTYQAR
+308 PKAYQVR
-314 QKKRA
+314 QEKRK

-341 RVELT
+341 QVELT

-364 RNKKKLERRQ
+364 RNEKKLQRRQ
-374 MYLSKGGIQLPKVK
+374 MYLSKDGIQLPKVK

>member
-1 MDIQFVSFEQYCNL
+1 
-15 KKYKKFCDKTIYK
+15 
-28 TFNELQKYKDT
+28 
-39 EGNIIDELSLFNKYI
+39 
-54 SECTKDNKELII
+54 
-66 NKNSMKT
+66 MKT
-73 EDIKSK
+73 KDIKST
-79 EKKERVLGWKENL
+79 EKK
-92 KLAFQQNKD
+92 
-101 IDPKNLSEK
+101 IS
-110 EKKYWQELQTSDV
+110 S
-123 KKKPKVTL
+123 
-131 LDKAKSLKEKIIANA
+131 LDKVKALKEKIIANA
-146 NIFADKILNKAI
+146 NALADRILSKAI
-158 AKEEQQK
+158 AKEEQEK
-165 AWETRKEE
+165 AWETRKKE

-194 KKLTQIH
+194 KKLSQIH
-201 ASIPTKDTSKKQKAI
+201 SSIPTKDTSKKQKAI
-216 DKEIEKKHDEKM
+216 DKAIEEKHDEKM
-228 IAMETKFENFN
+228 IAKETKFEDFN
-239 PKQRKLTKEERIE
+239 PKRQKLTKEERIE
-252 RNRKRAIKLVHHEEI
+252 HNKKRAIKLIHHKEI
-267 KDKIKHTTKEEREKA
+267 KDKIKHITKEEKEKI
-282 AAEARKAAY
+282 AAEARKAGY

-299 RQASEIEAD
+299 KQASEIAAD
-308 PTYQAR
+308 PKAYQIR
-314 QKKRA
+314 QEKRK

-364 RNKKKLERRQ
+364 RNEKKLQRRQ

-388 NKVEIRPIV
+388 NKVEVRPIV